1 MARTTRPTTEE
12 YDFPV
17 EMQKLYTRDQKPAGF
32 WGTRRTDTGQVLGV
46 TSDKYGLLLNT
57 DLVKT
62 VDEVLTDKGL
72 EYERQITVARDGAT
86 MYGRYEFPNELR
98 KIQKVGDE
106 MGMRITIRNS
116 YDRTSFAG
124 LELGMLRLVCTNGM
138 KAMRRAFGFNQ
149 KHSRKLSLD
158 GVSDAIE
165 RAIQAFD
172 TVGGDFTKLSEV
184 KIDDTIGDYVLK
196 NLTSDKVLSEKLR
209 EEIVKVWLTPPFP
222 EDKNRNL
229 YNLYNA
235 VTYHLT
241 HKVEP
246 TRFEY
251 ADKVNANVLNRFVK
265 AANNKVDFGKLTRI
279 PTPTQGNVLVAG

>member
-1 MARTTRPTTEE
+1 MARTTRPTTDK

-17 EMQKLYTRDQKPAGF
+17 ELQELYTKDNQRAGF

-57 DLVKT
+57 DLVKA

-72 EYERQITVARDGAT
+72 DYERKISVARDGAT

-138 KAMRRAFGFNQ
+138 KAMKRAFGFNQ

-165 RAIQAFD
+165 RAIKAFD
-172 TVGGDFTKLSEV
+172 DVGGDFTILSDM

-196 NLTSDKVLSEKLR
+196 NLTSDKILSDKLR
-209 EEIVKVWLTPPFP
+209 EEITKVWLSPPFP
-222 EDKNRNL
+222 EDKDRSL

-251 ADKVNANVLNRFVK
+251 ADKVNSNVLNRFVK
-265 AANNKVDFGKLTRI
+265 ASRNTSDFKKLTRI
-279 PTPTQGNVLVAG
+279 PTPTKGSILVAG

>member
-1 MARTTRPTTEE
+1 MARTTRPTTED

-17 EMQKLYTRDQKPAGF
+17 ELQKLYTRDQKPAGF

-57 DLVKT
+57 DLIKT

-72 EYERQITVARDGAT
+72 DYERSITVARDGAT
-86 MYGRYEFPNELR
+86 MYGRYEFPNEVR
-98 KIQKVGDE
+98 KVQKVGDE

-138 KAMRRAFGFNQ
+138 KVMKRAFGFNQ

-165 RAIQAFD
+165 RAIKAFD
-172 TVGGDFTKLSEV
+172 EVGGDGFMISPIYCPGAIEEFVDLVVPELQRRGRFRTAYTGTTQR
-184 KIDDTIGDYVLK
+184 DH
-196 NLTSDKVLSEKLR
+196 LR
-209 EEIVKVWLTPPFP
+209 QT
-222 EDKNRNL
+222 D
-229 YNLYNA
+229 
-235 VTYHLT
+235 
-241 HKVEP
+241 
-246 TRFEY
+246 
-251 ADKVNANVLNRFVK
+251 
-265 AANNKVDFGKLTRI
+265 
-279 PTPTQGNVLVAG
+279 

>member
-1 MARTTRPTTEE
+1 
-12 YDFPV
+12 
-17 EMQKLYTRDQKPAGF
+17 MQKLSTRDETPSGF

-62 VDEVLTDKGL
+62 VDEVLTNKGL
-72 EYERQITVARDGAT
+72 DYERKITVARDGAT

-165 RAIQAFD
+165 RAVKAFD
-172 TVGGDFTKLSEV
+172 EVGGEFTKLAEV
-184 KIDDTIGDYVLK
+184 PVSDTIGDYVLK
-196 NLTSDKVLSEKLR
+196 NLTSDKILSEKLR
-209 EEIVKVWLTPPFP
+209 EEIVKVWPNPPFQ
-222 EDKNRNL
+222 EDKKRNL
-229 YNLYNA
+229 FNLYNA

-251 ADKVNANVLNRFVK
+251 ADKVNSNVLNRFVK
-265 AANNKVDFGKLTRI
+265 ASNSKADFGKLSRI
-279 PTPTQGNVLVAG
+279 PTLTKDSVLVAG

>member
-1 MARTTRPTTEE
+1 MARTTRPTTDK

-17 EMQKLYTRDQKPAGF
+17 EMQKLYTNDEKPTGF

-57 DLVKT
+57 DLVNA
-62 VDEVLTDKGL
+62 VDEVLTGKGL
-72 EYERQITVARDGAT
+72 DYERKISVARDGAT

-98 KIQKVGDE
+98 KVQKVGDE

-158 GVSDAIE
+158 GVSDAID
-165 RAIQAFD
+165 RAVKAFD
-172 TVGGDFTKLSEV
+172 EVGGEFTKLSEV
-184 KIDDTIGDYVLK
+184 PVSDTIGDYVLK
-196 NLTSDKVLSEKLR
+196 NLTSDKILSEKLR
-209 EEIVKVWLTPPFP
+209 EEIVKVWLNPPFQ
-222 EDKNRNL
+222 EDKKRNL

-251 ADKVNANVLNRFVK
+251 ADKVNSNVLNRFVK
-265 AANNKVDFGKLTRI
+265 ASNSKADFGKLSRI
-279 PTPTQGNVLVAG
+279 PTPTKGGVLVTG

>member
-17 EMQKLYTRDQKPAGF
+17 ELQKLYTRDQKPAGF

-62 VDEVLTDKGL
+62 VDEVLTGKGL
-72 EYERQITVARDGAT
+72 DYERQITVARDGAT
-86 MYGRYEFPNELR
+86 MYGRYEFPNEMR

-124 LELGMLRLVCTNGM
+124 LELGMLRLVCLNGM

-158 GVSDAIE
+158 GVSDAID
-165 RAIQAFD
+165 RAVKAFD
-172 TVGGDFTKLSEV
+172 EVGGEFTKLSEV
-184 KIDDTIGDYVLK
+184 PVSDTIGDYVLK
-196 NLTSDKVLSEKLR
+196 NLTSDKILSEKLR
-209 EEIVKVWLTPPFP
+209 EEIVKVWLNPPFP
-222 EDKNRNL
+222 EDKKRNL

-235 VTYHLT
+235 ITFHLT

-251 ADKVNANVLNRFVK
+251 ADKVNSNVLNRFVK
-265 AANNKVDFGKLTRI
+265 ASNSKADFGKLSRV
-279 PTPTQGNVLVAG
+279 PTPTKGGVLVTG

>member
-1 MARTTRPTTEE
+1 MARTTRPTTDK

-17 EMQKLYTRDQKPAGF
+17 EMQKLYTNDEKPTGF

-72 EYERQITVARDGAT
+72 DYERSITVARDGAT
-86 MYGRYEFPNELR
+86 MYGRYEFPNEVR
-98 KIQKVGDE
+98 KVQKVGDE

-138 KAMRRAFGFNQ
+138 KVMKRAFGFNQ

-165 RAIQAFD
+165 RAIKAFD
-172 TVGGDFTKLSEV
+172 EVGGEFTKLSE
-184 KIDDTIGDYVLK
+184 KSINDTIGDYVLK
-196 NLTSDKVLSEKLR
+196 NLTSDKILSDKLR
-209 EEIVKVWLTPPFP
+209 EEITKVWLNPPFA
-222 EDKNRNL
+222 EDKKRNL
-229 YNLYNA
+229 FNLYNA

-251 ADKVNANVLNRFVK
+251 SEKVNSNVLNRLIK
-265 AANNKVDFGKLTRI
+265 AANTPKEFDKLTRI
-279 PTPTQGNVLVAG
+279 PTPAKGSVLVTA

>member
-1 MARTTRPTTEE
+1 
-12 YDFPV
+12 
-17 EMQKLYTRDQKPAGF
+17 MQELYTKDNQKAGF

-72 EYERQITVARDGAT
+72 DYERQITVARDGAT

-98 KIQKVGDE
+98 KVQKVGDE

-158 GVSDAIE
+158 GVSDAID
-165 RAIQAFD
+165 RAIKAFD
-172 TVGGDFTKLSEV
+172 EVGGEFTKLSEV
-184 KIDDTIGDYVLK
+184 KVSDTIGDYVLK

-209 EEIVKVWLTPPFP
+209 EEIVKVWLNPPFP

-251 ADKVNANVLNRFVK
+251 ADKVNSNVLNRFVK
-265 AANNKVDFGKLTRI
+265 AANSKAEFGKLSRI
-279 PTPTQGNVLVAG
+279 PTPTKGSILVTG

>member
-1 MARTTRPTTEE
+1 MARTTRPTTDK

-17 EMQKLYTRDQKPAGF
+17 ELQELYTKDNQRAGF

-57 DLVKT
+57 DLVKA

-72 EYERQITVARDGAT
+72 DYERKISVARDGAT

-138 KAMRRAFGFNQ
+138 KAMKRAFGFNQ

-165 RAIQAFD
+165 RAIKAFD
-172 TVGGDFTKLSEV
+172 DVGGDFTILSDM

-196 NLTSDKVLSEKLR
+196 NLTSDKILSDKLR
-209 EEIVKVWLTPPFP
+209 EEITKVWLSPPFP
-222 EDKNRNL
+222 EDKDRSL

-251 ADKVNANVLNRFVK
+251 ADKVNSNVLHRFVK
-265 AANNKVDFGKLTRI
+265 ASRNTSDFKKLTRI
-279 PTPTQGNVLVAG
+279 PSPTKGSVLVAG

>member
-1 MARTTRPTTEE
+1 
-12 YDFPV
+12 
-17 EMQKLYTRDQKPAGF
+17 MQELYTRDQKRAGF

-62 VDEVLTDKGL
+62 VDEVLTNKGL
-72 EYERQITVARDGAT
+72 DYERQITVARDGAT

-98 KIQKVGDE
+98 KVQKVGDE

-158 GVSDAIE
+158 GVSDAID
-165 RAIQAFD
+165 RAVKAFD
-172 TVGGDFTKLSEV
+172 EVGGEFTKLSEV
-184 KIDDTIGDYVLK
+184 PVSDTIGDYVLK
-196 NLTSDKVLSEKLR
+196 NLTSDKILSEKLR
-209 EEIVKVWLTPPFP
+209 EEIVKVWLNPPFQ
-222 EDKNRNL
+222 EDKKRNL

-251 ADKVNANVLNRFVK
+251 ADKVNSNVLNRFVK
-265 AANNKVDFGKLTRI
+265 ASNSKADFGKLSRI
-279 PTPTQGNVLVAG
+279 PTPTKGSVLVAG

>member
-17 EMQKLYTRDQKPAGF
+17 ELQKLYTRDQKPAGF
-32 WGTRRTDTGQVLGV
+32 WGTRRTDTGQVLRV

-62 VDEVLTDKGL
+62 VDEVLTGKGL
-72 EYERQITVARDGAT
+72 DYARQLTVARDGAT
-86 MYGRYEFPNELR
+86 MYGRYEFPNEMR

-124 LELGMLRLVCTNGM
+124 LELGMFRLVCRNGM

-158 GVSDAIE
+158 GVSDAID
-165 RAIQAFD
+165 RAVKAFD
-172 TVGGDFTKLSEV
+172 EVGGEFTKLSEV
-184 KIDDTIGDYVLK
+184 PVSDTIGDYVLK
-196 NLTSDKVLSEKLR
+196 NLTSDKILSEKLR
-209 EEIVKVWLTPPFP
+209 EEIVKVWLNPPFP
-222 EDKNRNL
+222 EDKKRNL

-235 VTYHLT
+235 ITFHLT

-251 ADKVNANVLNRFVK
+251 ADKVNSNVLNRFVK
-265 AANNKVDFGKLTRI
+265 ASNSKADFGKLSRI
-279 PTPTQGNVLVAG
+279 PTPTKGGVLVTG

>member
-1 MARTTRPTTEE
+1 MARTTRPTTDK

-17 EMQKLYTRDQKPAGF
+17 EMQELYTKDNQRAGF

-57 DLVKT
+57 DLVKA

-72 EYERQITVARDGAT
+72 DYERKISVARDGAT

-138 KAMRRAFGFNQ
+138 KAMKRAFGFNQ

-165 RAIQAFD
+165 RAIKAFD
-172 TVGGDFTKLSEV
+172 DVGGDFTILSDM

-196 NLTSDKVLSEKLR
+196 NLTSDKILSDKLR
-209 EEIVKVWLTPPFP
+209 EEITKVWLSPPFP
-222 EDKNRNL
+222 EDKDRSL

-251 ADKVNANVLNRFVK
+251 ADKVNSNVLNRFVK
-265 AANNKVDFGKLTRI
+265 ASRNTSDFKKLTRI
-279 PTPTQGNVLVAG
+279 PTPTKGSILVAG

>member
-1 MARTTRPTTEE
+1 
-12 YDFPV
+12 
-17 EMQKLYTRDQKPAGF
+17 MQELYTRDEQKAGF

-46 TSDKYGLLLNT
+46 TSDKYGLLLNS

-72 EYERQITVARDGAT
+72 DYERQITVARDGAT

-98 KIQKVGDE
+98 KVQKVGDE

-138 KAMRRAFGFNQ
+138 KSMRRAFGFNQ

-158 GVSDAIE
+158 GVSDAID
-165 RAIQAFD
+165 RAVKAFD
-172 TVGGDFTKLSEV
+172 TVGGEFTKLSECS
-184 KIDDTIGDYVLK
+184 INDTSGDYVLK
-196 NLTSDKVLSEKLR
+196 NLTSDKILSEKLR
-209 EEIVKVWLTPPFP
+209 EEIVKVWLNPPFP

-251 ADKVNANVLNRFVK
+251 ADKVHSNVLNRFVK
-265 AANNKVDFGKLTRI
+265 ATTNPTEFSKLTRI
-279 PTPTQGNVLVAG
+279 PTPTKGSVLVTG

>member
-1 MARTTRPTTEE
+1 
-12 YDFPV
+12 
-17 EMQKLYTRDQKPAGF
+17 MQKLYTRDQKPSGF

-72 EYERQITVARDGAT
+72 DYERSITVARDGAT
-86 MYGRYEFPNELR
+86 MYGRYEFPNEMR

-124 LELGMLRLVCTNGM
+124 LELGMLRLVCSNGM

-158 GVSDAIE
+158 GVSDAID
-165 RAIQAFD
+165 RAIKAFD
-172 TVGGDFTKLSEV
+172 TVGGEFTMLATKS
-184 KIDDTIGDYVLK
+184 IDDTIGDYVLK
-196 NLTSDKVLSEKLR
+196 NLTSDKILSDKLR
-209 EEIVKVWLTPPFP
+209 EEITKVWLNPPFP

-251 ADKVNANVLNRFVK
+251 SEKVNSNVLNRLVK
-265 AANNKVDFGKLTRI
+265 AANTPKEFDKLTRI
-279 PTPTQGNVLVAG
+279 PTPAKGSVLVTA

>member
-1 MARTTRPTTEE
+1 M
-12 YDFPV
+12 
-17 EMQKLYTRDQKPAGF
+17 
-32 WGTRRTDTGQVLGV
+32 LGV

-57 DLVKT
+57 DLVKA

-72 EYERQITVARDGAT
+72 DYERKISVARDGAT

-138 KAMRRAFGFNQ
+138 KAMKRAFGFNQ

-165 RAIQAFD
+165 RAIKAFD
-172 TVGGDFTKLSEV
+172 DVGGDFTILSDM

-196 NLTSDKVLSEKLR
+196 NLTSDKILSDKLR
-209 EEIVKVWLTPPFP
+209 EEITKVWLSPPFP
-222 EDKNRNL
+222 EDKDRSL

-251 ADKVNANVLNRFVK
+251 ADKVNSNVLNRFVK
-265 AANNKVDFGKLTRI
+265 ASNSKADFGKLSRI
-279 PTPTQGNVLVAG
+279 PTPTKGSVLVTG

>member
-1 MARTTRPTTEE
+1 MARTTRPTTDK

-17 EMQKLYTRDQKPAGF
+17 ELQELYTKDNQRAGF

-57 DLVKT
+57 DLVKA

-72 EYERQITVARDGAT
+72 DYERKISVARDGAT

-138 KAMRRAFGFNQ
+138 KAMKRAFGFNQ

-165 RAIQAFD
+165 RAIKAFD
-172 TVGGDFTKLSEV
+172 DVGGDFTILSDM

-196 NLTSDKVLSEKLR
+196 NLTSDKILSDKLR
-209 EEIVKVWLTPPFP
+209 EEITKVWLSPPFP
-222 EDKNRNL
+222 EDKDRSL

-251 ADKVNANVLNRFVK
+251 ADKVNSNVLNRFVK
-265 AANNKVDFGKLTRI
+265 ASRNTSDFKKLTRI
-279 PTPTQGNVLVAG
+279 PSPTKGSVLVAG

>member
-1 MARTTRPTTEE
+1 MARTTRPTTDK

-17 EMQKLYTRDQKPAGF
+17 EMQELYTRDQNKSGF

-62 VDEVLTDKGL
+62 VDEVLTGKGL
-72 EYERQITVARDGAT
+72 DYERKITVARDGAT

-138 KAMRRAFGFNQ
+138 KSMRRAFGFNQ

-158 GVSDAIE
+158 GVSGAIE
-165 RAIQAFD
+165 RAVEAFD
-172 TVGGDFTKLSEV
+172 EVGGEFTKLSEV
-184 KIDDTIGDYVLK
+184 PVSDTIGDYVLK
-196 NLTSDKVLSEKLR
+196 NLTSDKILSEKLR
-209 EEIVKVWLTPPFP
+209 EEIVKVWLNPPFP
-222 EDKNRNL
+222 EDKKRNL

-251 ADKVNANVLNRFVK
+251 ADKVNSNILNRFVK
-265 AANNKVDFGKLTRI
+265 ASNSKADFGKLSRI
-279 PTPTQGNVLVAG
+279 PTPTKGGILVTG

>member
-1 MARTTRPTTEE
+1 MARTTRPTTDK

-17 EMQKLYTRDQKPAGF
+17 EMQELYTRDQNKSGF

-62 VDEVLTDKGL
+62 VDEVLTGKGL
-72 EYERQITVARDGAT
+72 DYERKITVARDGAT

-106 MGMRITIRNS
+106 MGMRITIRTA

-165 RAIQAFD
+165 RAVDAFD
-172 TVGGDFTKLSEV
+172 EVGGEFTKLAEV
-184 KIDDTIGDYVLK
+184 PVSDTIGDYVLK
-196 NLTSDKVLSEKLR
+196 NLTSDKILSEKLR
-209 EEIVKVWLTPPFP
+209 EEIVKVWLNPPFQ
-222 EDKNRNL
+222 EDKKRNL

-251 ADKVNANVLNRFVK
+251 ADKVNSNVLNRFVK
-265 AANNKVDFGKLTRI
+265 ASNSKADFGKLSRI
-279 PTPTQGNVLVAG
+279 PTPTKGGVLVTG

>member
-1 MARTTRPTTEE
+1 MARTTRPTTDK

-17 EMQKLYTRDQKPAGF
+17 EMQELYTRDEQKAGF

-57 DLVKT
+57 DLVNT
-62 VDEVLTDKGL
+62 VDEVLTGKGL
-72 EYERQITVARDGAT
+72 DYERKITVARDGAT

-165 RAIQAFD
+165 RAVEAFD
-172 TVGGDFTKLSEV
+172 EVGGEFTKLAEV
-184 KIDDTIGDYVLK
+184 PVSDTIGDYVLK

-209 EEIVKVWLTPPFP
+209 EEIVKVWLNPPFQ
-222 EDKNRNL
+222 EDKKRNL

-251 ADKVNANVLNRFVK
+251 ADKVNSNVLNRFVK
-265 AANNKVDFGKLTRI
+265 ASNSKADFGKLSRI
-279 PTPTQGNVLVAG
+279 PTPTKGGVLVTG

>member
-1 MARTTRPTTEE
+1 MARTTRPTTDK

-17 EMQKLYTRDQKPAGF
+17 EMQELYTKDNQKAGF

-57 DLVKT
+57 DLVNA
-62 VDEVLTDKGL
+62 VDEVLTGKGL
-72 EYERQITVARDGAT
+72 DYERKISVARDGAT

-138 KAMRRAFGFNQ
+138 KAMKRAFGFNQ

-165 RAIQAFD
+165 RAITAFD
-172 TVGGDFTKLSEV
+172 DVGGDFTILSDM

-196 NLTSDKVLSEKLR
+196 NLTSDKILSDKLR
-209 EEIVKVWLTPPFP
+209 EEITKVWLNPPFP
-222 EDKNRNL
+222 EDKDRNL

-241 HKVEP
+241 HKVESK
-246 TRFEY
+246 RFEY
-251 ADKVNANVLNRFVK
+251 ADKVNSNVLNRFVK
-265 AANNKVDFGKLTRI
+265 ASRNTSDFKKLTRI
-279 PTPTQGNVLVAG
+279 PTPTKGSILVAG

>member
-1 MARTTRPTTEE
+1 
-12 YDFPV
+12 
-17 EMQKLYTRDQKPAGF
+17 MQELYTRDQNKSGF

-62 VDEVLTDKGL
+62 VDEVLTGKGL
-72 EYERQITVARDGAT
+72 DYERKITVARDGAT

-165 RAIQAFD
+165 RAVDAFD
-172 TVGGDFTKLSEV
+172 EVGGEFTKLAEV
-184 KIDDTIGDYVLK
+184 PVSDTIGDYVLK
-196 NLTSDKVLSEKLR
+196 NLTSDKILSEKLR
-209 EEIVKVWLTPPFP
+209 EEIVKVWLNPPFQ
-222 EDKNRNL
+222 EDKKRNL

-251 ADKVNANVLNRFVK
+251 ADKVNSNVLNRFVK
-265 AANNKVDFGKLTRI
+265 ASNSKADFGKLSRI
-279 PTPTQGNVLVAG
+279 PTPTKGGVLVTG

>member
-1 MARTTRPTTEE
+1 MARTTRPTTDK

-17 EMQKLYTRDQKPAGF
+17 EMQELYTRDQKRAGF

-62 VDEVLTDKGL
+62 VDEVLTNKGL
-72 EYERQITVARDGAT
+72 DYERQITVARDGAT

-98 KIQKVGDE
+98 KVQKVGDE

-158 GVSDAIE
+158 GVSEAID
-165 RAIQAFD
+165 RAVKAFD
-172 TVGGDFTKLSEV
+172 EVGGEFTKLSEV
-184 KIDDTIGDYVLK
+184 PVSDTIGDYVLK
-196 NLTSDKVLSEKLR
+196 NLTSDKILSEKLR
-209 EEIVKVWLTPPFP
+209 EEIVKVWLNPPFQ
-222 EDKNRNL
+222 EDKKRNL

-235 VTYHLT
+235 TTQHLT
-241 HKVEP
+241 TDVAP
-246 TRFEY
+246 QRWEY
-251 ADKVNANVLNRFVK
+251 AQ
-265 AANNKVDFGKLTRI
+265 KVDRG
-279 PTPTQGNVLVAG
+279 VLGRLSQAAHDPAILNTLLLPIKKEEAVTVTE

>member
-1 MARTTRPTTEE
+1 MARTTRPTTDK

-17 EMQKLYTRDQKPAGF
+17 EMQELYTRDQKRAGF

-62 VDEVLTDKGL
+62 VDEVLTNKGL
-72 EYERQITVARDGAT
+72 DYERQITVARDGAT

-98 KIQKVGDE
+98 KVQKVGDE

-158 GVSDAIE
+158 GVSDAID
-165 RAIQAFD
+165 RAVKAFD
-172 TVGGDFTKLSEV
+172 EVGGEFTKLSEV
-184 KIDDTIGDYVLK
+184 PVNDTIGDYVLK
-196 NLTSDKVLSEKLR
+196 NLTSDKILSEKLR
-209 EEIVKVWLTPPFP
+209 EEIVKVWLNPPFP
-222 EDKNRNL
+222 EDKKRNL

-235 VTYHLT
+235 GTAYLT
-241 HKVEP
+241 HDLQTE
-246 TRFEY
+246 RFEY
-251 ADKVNANVLNRFVK
+251 ANELNRKLLKTLDAATRNPTRLTELVK
-265 AANNKVDFGKLTRI
+265 VPKNEE
-279 PTPTQGNVLVAG
+279 LVIVE

>member
-17 EMQKLYTRDQKPAGF
+17 ELQKLYTRDQKPAGF

-62 VDEVLTDKGL
+62 VDEVLTGKGL
-72 EYERQITVARDGAT
+72 DYERQITVARDGAT
-86 MYGRYEFPNELR
+86 MYGRYEFPNEMR

-138 KAMRRAFGFNQ
+138 KAMKRALGFNQ

-158 GVSDAIE
+158 GGSDAID
-165 RAIQAFD
+165 RAVKAFD
-172 TVGGDFTKLSEV
+172 EVGGEFTKLSEV
-184 KIDDTIGDYVLK
+184 PVSDTIGDYVLK
-196 NLTSDKVLSEKLR
+196 NLTSDKILSEKLR
-209 EEIVKVWLTPPFP
+209 EEIVKVWLNPPFP
-222 EDKNRNL
+222 EDKKRNL

-235 VTYHLT
+235 ITFHLT

-251 ADKVNANVLNRFVK
+251 ADKVNSNVLNRFVK
-265 AANNKVDFGKLTRI
+265 ASNSKADFGKLSRI
-279 PTPTQGNVLVAG
+279 PTPTKGGVLVTG

>member
-1 MARTTRPTTEE
+1 MARTTRPTTDK

-17 EMQKLYTRDQKPAGF
+17 EMQETYWKDGTKTTG
-32 WGTRRTDTGQVLGV
+32 WGTRRTDTGKLLGT

-57 DLVKT
+57 DLIKT

-72 EYERQITVARDGAT
+72 DYERNITVARDGAT

-98 KIQKVGDE
+98 KVQKVGDE

-158 GVSDAIE
+158 GVSDAID
-165 RAIQAFD
+165 RAIKAFD
-172 TVGGDFTKLSEV
+172 EVGGEFTKLSEV
-184 KIDDTIGDYVLK
+184 KVNDTIGDYVLK
-196 NLTSDKVLSEKLR
+196 NLTSDKVISEKLR
-209 EEIVKVWLTPPFP
+209 EEIVKVWLNPPFP

-265 AANNKVDFGKLTRI
+265 AANSEKEFGKLSRI
-279 PTPTQGNVLVAG
+279 PTPTKGSVLVAG